1 MELHV
6 WRDERKH
13 MYEAVVNG
21 HPATLRF
28 APAGARTI
36 DLQHTQVAPELRG
49 RHIGDE
55 LVRRALDDIR
65 LRGERIIATC
75 PFVRAFLERHAE
87 YRDLAVRGS
96 S

>member
-1 MELHV
+1 MDLNV
-6 WRDERKH
+6 RRDDTKH
-13 MYEAVVNG
+13 LYEAVVDG

-55 LVRRALDDIR
+55 LVRRALEDIR
-65 LRGERIIATC
+65 SRGERIIASC
-75 PFVRAFLERHAE
+75 PFVLAFLERHAE